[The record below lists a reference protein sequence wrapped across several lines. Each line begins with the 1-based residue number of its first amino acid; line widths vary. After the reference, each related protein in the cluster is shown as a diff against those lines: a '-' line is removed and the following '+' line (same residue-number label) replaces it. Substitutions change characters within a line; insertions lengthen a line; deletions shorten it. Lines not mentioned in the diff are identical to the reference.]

1 MTLSIPALAHN
12 SSLSPPG
19 APEMPTPA
27 IVSSPTLIGKPP
39 RLAIT
44 LLK

>member
-1 MTLSIPALAHN
+1 
-12 SSLSPPG
+12 
-19 APEMPTPA
+19 MPTPA